1 MARNEY
7 AAMAAELESI
17 SQQFRFK
24 LGAER
29 AERIAA
35 LARQIREDIDYL
47 DRRDARNAAE
57 QVRASA

>member
-7 AAMAAELESI
+7 
-17 SQQFRFK
+17 
-24 LGAER
+24 
-29 AERIAA
+29 AA